1 MFNATQFYPT
11 PSNIAFEMQCVLA
24 KDRLRDS
31 IYPILEPSAGKGD
44 LILGYPKD
52 KVFCIE
58 LDADLQ
64 ATLKGNGYK
73 VIGDDFLE
81 FNERGIYRSIIM
93 NPPFSEG
100 IAHLFHAWELLAEG
114 GRIVC
119 LLPITVANDENS
131 HKRRLTKLIE
141 LYGKSEDLG
150 QCFQDAERKTNIN
163 VLMITLDKP
172 LQDFGFKVDFNYG
185 VEDFETAIA
194 MPTSGTLGRSDVIE
208 TLVHQYDLA
217 LDALREVSTAN
228 GKLRFAMTGI
238 STYSSRSK
246 NRWDGE
252 LLVETKLDTH
262 ATELKARF
270 WQTIFQ
276 KTELESRA
284 TSDFQKKFTEW
295 EKEQTTLAFT
305 TSNIRQMLMMFWQNK
320 DQIDIDSLC
329 HVFDQLT
336 RNHANCILGEGW
348 KTNKASKLNTK
359 IIVEY
364 GVSYKSRWNSGFS
377 TNYHRRDFYNDLD
390 KAMCILSGKKFA
402 EIQCVDSVI
411 SSFIHAGND
420 YTQKFESEFFE
431 VKIYKK
437 GSVHLWFKDHKLNED
452 FNRRVAE
459 HRKWIGSDY

>member
-11 PSNIAFEMQCVLA
+11 PREIASKMQSALSA
-24 KDRLRDS
+24 DRPMNS
-31 IYPILEPSAGKGD
+31 IYPVIEPSAGKGD
-44 LILGYPKD
+44 LLLGYAKH

-58 LDADLQ
+58 LDPDLQ

-93 NPPFSEG
+93 NPPFNEG
-100 IAHLFHAWELLAEG
+100 IAHLFHAWELLADG

-119 LLPITVANDENS
+119 LLPITVINDENS
-131 HKRRLTKLIE
+131 HKKRLSKLID
-141 LYGKSEDLG
+141 LYGKFENLG
-150 QCFQDAERKTNIN
+150 QCFQDAERKTNIS
-163 VLMITLDKP
+163 VLMITLNKP
-172 LQDFGFKVDFNYG
+172 RQNFGFKVDFDYG
-185 VEDFETAIA
+185 TEDFEAAIS
-194 MPTSGTLGRSDVIE
+194 PPISGTLHKPNVIE
-208 TLVHQYDLA
+208 TIVHQYELA
-217 LDALREVSTAN
+217 LEALREVDTAN
-228 GKLRFAMTGI
+228 SKLRFAMNGI
-238 STYSSRSK
+238 STYSALSK

-252 LLVETKLDTH
+252 LLVETKLSTH
-262 ATELKARF
+262 AKELKARF

-295 EKEQTTLAFT
+295 EKDQTTLAFT
-305 TSNIRQMLMMFWQNK
+305 ASNIRQMLLMFWQNK

-336 RNHANCILGEGW
+336 RNHANCVIGEGW

-359 IIVEY
+359 IIVEF
-364 GVSYKSRWNSGFS
+364 GVSYEPRWNSGFS
-377 TNYHRRDFYNDLD
+377 TNYHKGDFYNDLD
-390 KAMCILSGKKFA
+390 KAMCILSGKKFP
-402 EIQCVDSVI
+402 EILGIDSAI
-411 SSFIHAGND
+411 GSFIREGND

-431 VKIYKK
+431 IKIYKK